1 MEAADRQTV
10 GVIDLAAAGDDVA
23 FAQIVADHHE
33 DMRRVSAVVCGD
45 DAVAEEA
52 VQAAWPIA
60 WRKLDSLRDPAR
72 LRPWLVSI
80 AVNEAKQLMRKRR
93 RRAELEVVADTSA
106 EPGGVDPATGID
118 TLDLD
123 RALDRL
129 DPDDRALLAMRY
141 VAGFDASELSAA
153 IGLSPSGT
161 RTRLERLLRR
171 LREELA

>member
-1 MEAADRQTV
+1 MEAADRESV
-10 GVIDLAAAGDDVA
+10 GVIDLAATGDDVA
-23 FAQIVADHHE
+23 FARIVADHHE

-60 WRKLDSLRDPAR
+60 WRKLGSLRDSAR
-72 LRPWLVSI
+72 IRPWLVSI

-93 RRAELEVVADTSA
+93 RRAEIEVVADPSD

-118 TLDLD
+118 AIDLD

-141 VAGFDASELSAA
+141 VAGFDASELSVA

-161 RTRLERLLRR
+161 RTRLERLLKR
-171 LREELA
+171 LREELE